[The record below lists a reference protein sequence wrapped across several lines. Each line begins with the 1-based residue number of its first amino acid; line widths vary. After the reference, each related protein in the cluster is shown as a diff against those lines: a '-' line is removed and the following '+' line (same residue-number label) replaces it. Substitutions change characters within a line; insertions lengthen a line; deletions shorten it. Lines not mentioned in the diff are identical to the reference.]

1 MKISAQDKRI
11 IRQIQGD
18 LPFSATPFEILA
30 RRLGIGEKE
39 YLRRVRALKRRGLIR
54 RFGAILRHEQAGYQG
69 NAMAVWKVEE
79 DRLETIA
86 RIMTSFP
93 AVTHCYARPAPPE
106 WPYNLYT
113 MLHGRTPEH
122 CRRLAKM
129 ISAKTGIAKYRLL
142 FSKREHKKSSMRYFQ

>member
-18 LPFSATPFEILA
+18 LPFTPTPFETVA
-30 RRLGIGEKE
+30 RRLGIAEKE
-39 YLRRVRALKRRGLIR
+39 VLQRVRGLKRRGIIR

-69 NAMAVWKVEE
+69 NAMAVWNVAEDKLEE
-79 DRLETIA
+79 TG
-86 RIMTSFP
+86 RIMASFS
-93 AVTHCYARPAPPE
+93 AVTHCYVRSAVPQ

-122 CRRLAKM
+122 CRLLAKK
-129 ISAKTGIAKYRLL
+129 IAARTGIPEYRLL
-142 FSKREHKKSSMRYFQ
+142 FSRREHKKSSMRYFA